1 MKLKNKAIIATIIIM
16 AVIILTEGIFLA
28 FAIPSK
34 KEAQISTT
42 TIAEKLEQAN
52 DLVSNRYTYTN
63 VDKYQNTIQF
73 NTWNIPLTEKSFI
86 LSYEGEVL
94 LGTDLQKAKINLD
107 EGTKT
112 VNIQFQPTKIIS
124 HTIKEDSFQLYDE
137 KSSVFNPISVTDYQ
151 DFAVKQKKRTEEKLD
166 FDEFDKNTKK
176 AITQI
181 MKLVIPEDYTVNVEV
196 YKDK

>member
-1 MKLKNKAIIATIIIM
+1 MNLKNKAIIATIIIM